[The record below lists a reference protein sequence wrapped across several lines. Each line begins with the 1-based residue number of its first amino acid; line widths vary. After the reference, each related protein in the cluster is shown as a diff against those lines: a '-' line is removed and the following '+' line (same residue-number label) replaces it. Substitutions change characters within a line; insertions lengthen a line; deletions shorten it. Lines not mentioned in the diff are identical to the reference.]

1 MALVGAAVFAAQQVG
16 VDRDRSVAQL
26 QVKYFI
32 RHSEEF
38 AALYIGQDWDE
49 VDSEQLM
56 IDKRLDT
63 GLRHLCTHAGALCQF
78 LQCDDAAELSAVP
91 VLEIGQHRKRRG
103 LEVSSPDI
111 IGKSESVFTDIAFYG
126 RVLHS

>member
-1 MALVGAAVFAAQQVG
+1 MSAAIFTAQQVG
-16 VDRDRSVAQL
+16 VDRDRSVAQP
-26 QVKYFI
+26 QVKHFI
-32 RHSEEF
+32 RHGEEF

-56 IDKRLDT
+56 IDKSLDT
-63 GLRHLCTHAGALCQF
+63 SLRRLNAHADALCQF

-91 VLEIGQHRKRRG
+91 VLEIRQHRKCRG

-111 IGKSESVFTDIAFYG
+111 IGESESVFTDIVFYG